1 MGTSPELRVHPL
13 REILAPRPGMR
24 FHACHTARAASDET
38 DATTR
43 DGGAM
48 DAARFPDPTHDVPR
62 DDRAHDRD
70 DTRARAR
77 SSNADDDADTRPSA
91 ASASVRRRPIAA
103 AATANVERT
112 ATPTSTTATTPDST
126 RDTTESFAPVV
137 RPSAA
142 PVPTT
147 PKRTSLAICAANSN
161 E

>member
-48 DAARFPDPTHDVPR
+48 DAARLPDPTRDVPR
-62 DDRAHDRD
+62 DDRLTTA
-70 DTRARAR
+70 TTLARAR

-112 ATPTSTTATTPDST
+112 ATPTSTPATTPEST
-126 RDTTESFAPVV
+126 RDTTESFAPVE

-147 PKRTSLAICAANSN
+147 PPRTSLAICAANSN